1 VRCSVTRRFKKKEK
15 EKTSLLIDAEIERKK
30 YRHKRGEEFCAFGEE
45 CDLKI
50 MVSIGTVD
58 KLVRKVKLSMLHLK
72 MYKMYNDL

>member
-1 VRCSVTRRFKKKEK
+1 MFRNTFKKKEK

-50 MVSIGTVD
+50 MVSIMVQ
-58 KLVRKVKLSMLHLK
+58 
-72 MYKMYNDL
+72 